1 MTDANEF
8 YSGFKDALDFLGVA
22 WSHKHLADVYVDGNK
37 IVFEHEGRT
46 ATIELKAK
54 EE

>member
-1 MTDANEF
+1 MTDADDF
-8 YSGFKDALDFLGVA
+8 YSGFKDALDFIGVA
-22 WSHKHLADVYVDGNK
+22 WSRKHWANVYVDGNK
-37 IVFEHEGRT
+37 IVFEHDGRT